1 MVRIIIS
8 ALWVCLITAGSVYGV
23 VMWKSGQTAAGE
35 KEEFFGGLDYVT
47 SPTISVPVIDDGKIR
62 GYVVAEFVYT
72 AKASLLKQLSVP
84 PDVFLTDEAFRA
96 IYGGSAVDFDDLKK
110 YDLEGLRAT
119 IRANVNQRFGADM
132 IKDVLVEQFNYVP
145 MNQIRFGP
153 KRKES

>member
-1 MVRIIIS
+1 MGRIIIS
-8 ALWVCLITAGSVYGV
+8 AVWVCLVTAASVYGMV
-23 VMWKSGQTAAGE
+23 VWKSGQTVDGE
-35 KEEFFGGLDYVT
+35 QEEFFGGLDYVT
-47 SPTISVPVIDDGKIR
+47 SPTISVPIVGDGKIR

-96 IYGGSAVDFDDLKK
+96 IYGGSDVDFNDLKK
-110 YDLEGLRAT
+110 YDLEGLREA
-119 IRANVNQRFGADM
+119 IRVNVNNRFGSDM

-153 KRKES
+153 KRKNG